1 MSTQAPNLNAGE
13 KAELYVK
20 LHVLAGEPV
29 FTLDADSYSATERNL
44 KFHSVDL
51 RDTSSSNESVFVE
64 VPCGQDEVCLAPGS
78 IDPSDYLK
86 KSDFLKGLA
95 VLRDAID
102 GNSELPETFIDFL
115 NRLGIRG
122 AGSATNVDLYGR
134 LTGLDG
140 ERKFGFSIKSFVG
153 SQPTLLNASQ
163 ENTNFRFKI
172 VGDVQAFKC
181 LESEVNFSEISTQLN
196 YLKNCNLEL
205 VPLGAKSTAF
215 QENLAFFG
223 EGFDVYLGSLMLD
236 SYLAPFKPRGIAENA
251 EFAGRGLGS
260 RAKDSKVYA
269 LQGFLRAA
277 ALGLTS
283 KKPWQGRSETYG
295 GYLILNQDYSVTS
308 VGIQNDDDFR
318 QYLYDQTI
326 FESPS
331 RTRHKYGHWYLEN
344 GTWYIDLNLQIRFRK
359 P

>member
-1 MSTQAPNLNAGE
+1 MSTSAPNLNAGE

-29 FTLDADSYSATERNL
+29 FTLDADSYSATDRKL
-44 KFHSVDL
+44 TFHSVEL
-51 RDTSSSNESVFVE
+51 RDTSSSHESAFVE
-64 VPCGQDEVCLAPGS
+64 VSCGQDEICLVPGS

-86 KSDFLKGLA
+86 KSDFLNGLS
-95 VLRDAID
+95 VLREAID
-102 GNSELPETFIDFL
+102 RNSELPDSFVGFL

-122 AGSATNVDLYGR
+122 AGSATNVDLFGR

-140 ERKFGFSIKSFVG
+140 ERRFGFSIKSFVG

-163 ENTNFRFKI
+163 ENTNFRFEI
-172 VGDVQAFKC
+172 VGNPEALKC
-181 LESEVNFSEISTQLN
+181 LESEVDFSEISTQLN
-196 YLKNCNLEL
+196 YLKNCNLSL
-205 VPLGAKSTAF
+205 VPLGAKSKAF

-223 EGFDVYLGSLMLD
+223 ERFDVYLGSLMLG
-236 SYLAPFKPRGIAENA
+236 SYLAQFKPRGISENA
-251 EFAGRGLGS
+251 EFAGESLGA
-260 RAKDSKVYA
+260 RIKEAKVYA
-269 LQGFLRAA
+269 LKAFLRAA
-277 ALGLTS
+277 ALGMTS

-344 GTWYIDLNLQIRFRK
+344 GTWYLDLNLQIRFRK